1 MSQPLPPSGPAS
13 APRPVP
19 PAAKTDVAILDPELS
34 ADGVRAAVEAAA
46 EAGCAG
52 VRLLP
57 AMLDQLAGAGSGRL
71 RIGVVCGFPT
81 GRSHILVKAAEARLA
96 AEHGAHDVAVVLD
109 RAAVAAG
116 DSNAVLSE
124 VVALRGAVAAPTQL
138 TVVVEA
144 GLHASGTLDDD
155 SFDAIIGAIAAGGAD
170 AMATGTATG
179 TGTGWGAGGAGRGDA
194 GPEQILRIRAAA
206 PGIGVIAVIG
216 EESAAGATGAAVDAG
231 TSEDPGDRAAMAL
244 AAGAHVVQMPHR
256 LVLDL

>member
-1 MSQPLPPSGPAS
+1 MSHPFAVQN
-13 APRPVP
+13 
-19 PAAKTDVAILDPELS
+19 AAKTDVAIFDPELP

-57 AMLDQLAGAGSGRL
+57 AMMGALGGADAGRL
-71 RIGVVCGFPT
+71 RVGVVCGFPT

-116 DSNAVLSE
+116 DVNAVLSE

-144 GLHASGTLDDD
+144 GLHASGVLDDD
-155 SFDAIIGAIAAGGAD
+155 AFDRIIGAIAAGGAD
-170 AMATGTATG
+170 AIA
-179 TGTGWGAGGAGRGDA
+179 TGTGWGTVGAAAGEA

-206 PGIGVIAVIG
+206 PGVGVIAVIG
-216 EESAAGATGAAVDAG
+216 EEMADDAR
-231 TSEDPGDRAAMAL
+231 DPGRRAGEAL
-244 AAGAHVVQMPHR
+244 AAGAHVVQVPGP
-256 LVLDL
+256 LPDSV

>member
-1 MSQPLPPSGPAS
+1 M
-13 APRPVP
+13 
-19 PAAKTDVAILDPELS
+19 
-34 ADGVRAAVEAAA
+34 
-46 EAGCAG
+46 
-52 VRLLP
+52 
-57 AMLDQLAGAGSGRL
+57 
-71 RIGVVCGFPT
+71 
-81 GRSHILVKAAEARLA
+81 
-96 AEHGAHDVAVVLD
+96 
-109 RAAVAAG
+109 AAG

-170 AMATGTATG
+170 AIATGTATG